1 MTLPKKVG
9 SGFPLPLFSKKAEKA
24 FLKKELRCNPS
35 RRENLFCQELSILI
49 TISNHQLPPTPFC
62 AFCDKKIH
70 FYPFNP
76 FHLRSKS
83 DNPLTSTN
91 TLLDFSNFSNP
102 CSKSLKR
109 TYHQKNPFLF
119 VQSVS
124 SAFQKRQPINF
135 HRHPFVTKKSLFI
148 RSIRFIRVPKATTHQ
163 LPSPFCA
170 FCDKFF
176 LDLSNF
182 SNLCSKSDNPSTFTN
197 TLLCLL

>member
-1 MTLPKKVG
+1 MTLPKKVR

-24 FLKKELRCNPS
+24 FLEKELRFNPS

-124 SAFQKRQPINF
+124 SAFQNRQPINF
-135 HRHPFVTKKSLFI
+135 HEHPFVPFVIIFFKISQIFQI
-148 RSIRFIRVPKATTHQ
+148 CVSKAQ
-163 LPSPFCA
+163 NA
-170 FCDKFF
+170 F
-176 LDLSNF
+176 
-182 SNLCSKSDNPSTFTN
+182 TI
-197 TLLCLL
+197 